1 MKIDAVKSDK
11 IPPSKMPAAV
21 TATPPAAAA
30 GIGPSTMASA
40 GGASPLGTSAPST
53 TTAASASPPAVP
65 AVPTATASTSNGSAA
80 SANGGGGDDLGPSD
94 EVKVFNN
101 EGEDEREEATER
113 IQAELLEEKSSL
125 ITESEKVRNSYFHA
139 FGSSVRI
146 RVGRGRSSLLLAPL
160 SGRRGVVLSTDR
172 RLVSASASVSSS
184 SIDIGSHLRAIVVDV
199 VASRFGQRK
208 KLDS

>member
-53 TTAASASPPAVP
+53 TTTAASASPPAVP
-65 AVPTATASTSNGSAA
+65 AATASTSNGSAA

-113 IQAELLEEKSSL
+113 TIQEELLQEKTSL
-125 ITESEKVRNSYFHA
+125 ITESEKVRNSYFHVYLRER
-139 FGSSVRI
+139 SVVRCE
-146 RVGRGRSSLLLAPL
+146 
-160 SGRRGVVLSTDR
+160 
-172 RLVSASASVSSS
+172 
-184 SIDIGSHLRAIVVDV
+184 
-199 VASRFGQRK
+199 
-208 KLDS
+208 

>member
-1 MKIDAVKSDK
+1 
-11 IPPSKMPAAV
+11 MPAAV

-65 AVPTATASTSNGSAA
+65 AATASTSNGSAA

-113 IQAELLEEKSSL
+113 TIQEELLQEKTSL
-125 ITESEKVRNSYFHA
+125 ITESEKVRNSYFHVYLRER
-139 FGSSVRI
+139 SVVRCE
-146 RVGRGRSSLLLAPL
+146 
-160 SGRRGVVLSTDR
+160 
-172 RLVSASASVSSS
+172 
-184 SIDIGSHLRAIVVDV
+184 
-199 VASRFGQRK
+199 
-208 KLDS
+208 

>member
-65 AVPTATASTSNGSAA
+65 AATASTSNGSAA

-113 IQAELLEEKSSL
+113 TIQEELLQEKTSL
-125 ITESEKVRNSYFHA
+125 ITESEKVRNSYFHVYLRER
-139 FGSSVRI
+139 SVVRCE
-146 RVGRGRSSLLLAPL
+146 
-160 SGRRGVVLSTDR
+160 
-172 RLVSASASVSSS
+172 
-184 SIDIGSHLRAIVVDV
+184 
-199 VASRFGQRK
+199 
-208 KLDS
+208 

>member
-1 MKIDAVKSDK
+1 M
-11 IPPSKMPAAV
+11 
-21 TATPPAAAA
+21 
-30 GIGPSTMASA
+30 
-40 GGASPLGTSAPST
+40 
-53 TTAASASPPAVP
+53 P

-139 FGSSVRI
+139 F
-146 RVGRGRSSLLLAPL
+146 
-160 SGRRGVVLSTDR
+160 
-172 RLVSASASVSSS
+172 
-184 SIDIGSHLRAIVVDV
+184 
-199 VASRFGQRK
+199 
-208 KLDS
+208 